1 MAFVKKISFRH
12 VGVSAEEWLESPEE
26 NVLDGYLSAI
36 KKGEVESLTLY
47 GESEERLFIVGKP
60 GFYHITI
67 F

>member
-1 MAFVKKISFRH
+1 MAGKSGGKCAGRLPERH
-12 VGVSAEEWLESPEE
+12 E
-26 NVLDGYLSAI
+26 
-36 KKGEVESLTLY
+36 KGEVESLTLY